1 MPGLDL
7 KICSANSDDSHDFK
21 LSHGRHEV
29 SEPPGVSGLDG
40 TWKLGPIDLAAGM
53 LGSGGG
59 TATLPPLWW
68 LHSD

>member
-1 MPGLDL
+1 M
-7 KICSANSDDSHDFK
+7 IHMAAMAQ
-21 LSHGRHEV
+21 V

-59 TATLPPLWW
+59 TAEPLCGNRLCSYTPTLMVATQ
-68 LHSD
+68 